1 MSSVWEVSGMCLRD
15 IWMMSWTL
23 GAQSKEEVMRALGF
37 WLIWWYYRLSSGKC
51 FQTDLL
57 VGHQVHFIWQI
68 RLEKPF
74 WFASPENTEIQS
86 EFQRK
91 ICTLQALHQF
101 PTCIH
106 TCCCVVEY
114 DMTHW
119 AFSFCFHFLERISSS
134 LMRFYSGGGCWRVW
148 SDSSLNCQQQ
158 EHMIFYPI
166 WWMRQDILR
175 RRLPQTVFKLWLSVS
190 QFGEIKTATFHFLP
204 SPLFFSWK
212 FHSYYKCFSFSVIP
226 FICFHKLPSEL
237 REWEK

>member
-1 MSSVWEVSGMCLRD
+1 
-15 IWMMSWTL
+15 
-23 GAQSKEEVMRALGF
+23 MRALGF
-37 WLIWWYYRLSSGKC
+37 WLNWWYYRLSSGKC

-68 RLEKPF
+68 RFEKPF

-86 EFQRK
+86 EFRRK

-148 SDSSLNCQQQ
+148 SVSNKNTWYFTRYGGWGKTFWDGDCRRQCLNFDCQCRSLG
-158 EHMIFYPI
+158 
-166 WWMRQDILR
+166 
-175 RRLPQTVFKLWLSVS
+175 K
-190 QFGEIKTATFHFLP
+190 
-204 SPLFFSWK
+204 
-212 FHSYYKCFSFSVIP
+212 
-226 FICFHKLPSEL
+226 
-237 REWEK
+237 